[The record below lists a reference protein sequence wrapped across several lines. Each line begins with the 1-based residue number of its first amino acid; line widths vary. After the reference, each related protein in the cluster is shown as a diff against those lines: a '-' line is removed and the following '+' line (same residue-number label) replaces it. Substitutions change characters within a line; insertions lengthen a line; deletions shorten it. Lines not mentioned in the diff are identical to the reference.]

1 MKRLISFMFSLLAV
15 LAANALEIP
24 EIFGDNMVLQQNT
37 KAKVWGWA
45 EAGHYIKVTAS
56 WTADAYVAKAQK
68 DGRWMIEVSTPVA
81 SYDKYSITFAEYK
94 TDPDK
99 DKKAAALDTK
109 VSAGVLIGE
118 VWFCSGQSNMEMPL
132 GGFWNCPI
140 EGANETIAQSGK
152 YRNSVRVATIP
163 KVGKPEPQNKVEG
176 KWEIPSPKTASRFSA
191 CGYYFATTLADMLD
205 VPVGIINCSWGGSCV
220 EGWLPKDTLL
230 TYPDGLTPVSDNDYH
245 QRMVMFNGMLHPLAG
260 YTIKGFLWNQGE
272 SNVGYEKQYIERF
285 KTMIRAAQHTIAKEL
300 ENSGCVCTSDLIY
313 DYEAKQIHGAQKKQ
327 IGQRLAYMAL
337 ARDYGMEGIAAE
349 APEFEYMEEV
359 DANSEEKAVI
369 AGTAVEKNPN
379 AKGKVL
385 HLYFKNGD
393 EGFDRLDNIE
403 GFEAQDADGKWHKAI
418 VWASSAWQNVKRQGC
433 YLVLACPEVKEIKGI
448 RYCYRNFIP
457 GKLHNVRGLPVV
469 PFESKK

>member
-230 TYPDGLTPVSDNDYH
+230 TYPDGLTPVSDHDS
-245 QRMVMFNGMLHPLAG
+245 PLA
-260 YTIKGFLWNQGE
+260 
-272 SNVGYEKQYIERF
+272 
-285 KTMIRAAQHTIAKEL
+285 
-300 ENSGCVCTSDLIY
+300 
-313 DYEAKQIHGAQKKQ
+313 
-327 IGQRLAYMAL
+327 
-337 ARDYGMEGIAAE
+337 
-349 APEFEYMEEV
+349 
-359 DANSEEKAVI
+359 
-369 AGTAVEKNPN
+369 
-379 AKGKVL
+379 
-385 HLYFKNGD
+385 
-393 EGFDRLDNIE
+393 
-403 GFEAQDADGKWHKAI
+403 
-418 VWASSAWQNVKRQGC
+418 
-433 YLVLACPEVKEIKGI
+433 
-448 RYCYRNFIP
+448 
-457 GKLHNVRGLPVV
+457 
-469 PFESKK
+469 